1 MVSRVAAFDWFLCR
15 LLKVFNT
22 HFYYDIR
29 EGDGESDRARVARK
43 LVPVAREGRGR
54 GTLRGR

>member
-1 MVSRVAAFDWFLCR
+1 MAAFDWFLCR

-43 LVPVAREGRGR
+43 LVLVARG